1 MMAVANV
8 ATQATSSATTG
19 TALKSTTGKTHVSTA
34 AHAAHAA
41 HVAHAAHAT
50 AAHVVHAAPA
60 TAPTTVS
67 LSGLLLQVIIA
78 LGVIILFVWL
88 VSKAARSRP
97 GRILLGGAGITGGG
111 MFGAFGSKR
120 QTPINVI
127 SRQMLGKGMSLVI
140 VEVEGKLLM
149 LGVTQHNISVLADLA
164 EESSEDAF
172 GNMYD
177 SFGGGGGGLSSASP
191 SAQAQAQ
198 AQAQSAGRQFS
209 RASRPVAVKAVS
221 QAQAAGQYSIPAT
234 DKSNI
239 SPIDFLRELTI
250 RRSVGR

>member
-34 AHAAHAA
+34 AHAAHATA
-41 HVAHAAHAT
+41 AHAAHAT
-50 AAHVVHAAPA
+50 AAHVAHAAPA

-177 SFGGGGGGLSSASP
+177 SFGDSGLSSTSP
-191 SAQAQAQ
+191 PSQAQ

>member
-97 GRILLGGAGITGGG
+97 GRILLGGAGIAGGG

-177 SFGGGGGGLSSASP
+177 SFGDSGLSSTSP
-191 SAQAQAQ
+191 PSQAQ

>member
-41 HVAHAAHAT
+41 HVA
-50 AAHVVHAAPA
+50 HAAPA

-149 LGVTQHNISVLADLA
+149 LGVTQHN
-164 EESSEDAF
+164 
-172 GNMYD
+172 
-177 SFGGGGGGLSSASP
+177 
-191 SAQAQAQ
+191 
-198 AQAQSAGRQFS
+198 
-209 RASRPVAVKAVS
+209 
-221 QAQAAGQYSIPAT
+221 
-234 DKSNI
+234 
-239 SPIDFLRELTI
+239 
-250 RRSVGR
+250 

>member
-8 ATQATSSATTG
+8 ATQATSAATTG

-34 AHAAHAA
+34 AHAAH
-41 HVAHAAHAT
+41 VAHAAHAT
-50 AAHVVHAAPA
+50 AAHVAHAAPA

-177 SFGGGGGGLSSASP
+177 SFGDSGLSSTSP
-191 SAQAQAQ
+191 PSQAQ

>member
-34 AHAAHAA
+34 AHA
-41 HVAHAAHAT
+41 AHAAHAT

-97 GRILLGGAGITGGG
+97 GRILLGGAGIAGGG

-177 SFGGGGGGLSSASP
+177 SFGDSGLSSTSP
-191 SAQAQAQ
+191 PSQAQAQ

>member
-34 AHAAHAA
+34 AHA
-41 HVAHAAHAT
+41 AHAAHAT

-177 SFGGGGGGLSSASP
+177 SFGDSGLSSTSP
-191 SAQAQAQ
+191 PSQAQAQ

>member
-34 AHAAHAA
+34 AHA
-41 HVAHAAHAT
+41 AHAAHAT

-177 SFGGGGGGLSSASP
+177 SFGDSGLSSTSP
-191 SAQAQAQ
+191 SSQAQAQ

>member
-34 AHAAHAA
+34 AH
-41 HVAHAAHAT
+41 VAHAAHAT
-50 AAHVVHAAPA
+50 AAHVAHAAPA

-177 SFGGGGGGLSSASP
+177 SFGDSGLSSTSP
-191 SAQAQAQ
+191 PSQAQAQAQ

>member
-41 HVAHAAHAT
+41 HAT
-50 AAHVVHAAPA
+50 AAHVAHAAPA

-177 SFGGGGGGLSSASP
+177 SFGDSGLSSTSP
-191 SAQAQAQ
+191 SSQ

>member
-50 AAHVVHAAPA
+50 AAHVAHAAPA

-97 GRILLGGAGITGGG
+97 GRILLGGAGIAGGG

-177 SFGGGGGGLSSASP
+177 SFGDSGLSSTSP
-191 SAQAQAQ
+191 PSQAQ